1 MERTF
6 EFILY
11 PYLIC
16 KRESETFFLDNLY
29 LSSPVLVYGRVILK
43 LTCVCFGIWCLCLLV

>member
-43 LTCVCFGIWCLCLLV
+43 LTCVCFGI